1 MGKQYRTLTSN
12 EWINTS
18 QKAKDVI
25 FENTYPSKYMFNRPF
40 SDKDNEIIEKY
51 ISSQSFILLP
61 DIYIIVPSE
70 CIKEI
75 EVKKEIVNKIRTYV

>member
-25 FENTYPSKYMFNRPF
+25 FKNIYPSKYMFDKPF
-40 SDKDNEIIEKY
+40 SDKDNKSIEKF
-51 ISSQSFILLP
+51 ISQPLIFLA
-61 DIYIIVPSE
+61 DIGIIVPSE

-75 EVKKEIVNKIRTYV
+75 EVKEKIVNKIRTYV